1 MRCNKSIGYHHLV
14 GSVFRP
20 NNSRWFAVDRSH
32 AWADEEANACASA
45 TYLRRGLCPGRYKN
59 QSNPS
64 CVVARGN
71 LQRARLHS
79 NLRAYPYVRPRR
91 RAYAGREAKRTGV
104 GTPAHSACQDVRAA
118 CLMTCSACCV
128 PSPVGGGKAACA
140 ARVRNHGAV
149 TAVGYT
155 AAAAGRVVSLV
166 SSSSADRSDVR
177 SRDRGPGGEI
187 GAGTVLNWDDLP
199 AVVSAYLS
207 HCRA

>member
-91 RAYAGREAKRTGV
+91 RACPLDAGREAKRTGV

-118 CLMTCSACCV
+118 CLMTCSACCARTKPRCCDCRRLHGSSGRARRV
-128 PSPVGGGKAACA
+128 LGFIELCRPVGRPVEGPGSRGG
-140 ARVRNHGAV
+140 N
-149 TAVGYT
+149 
-155 AAAAGRVVSLV
+155 
-166 SSSSADRSDVR
+166 R
-177 SRDRGPGGEI
+177 SRYGVELGRPASRGVCVPQS
-187 GAGTVLNWDDLP
+187 LP
-199 AVVSAYLS
+199 CL
-207 HCRA
+207 REFG